1 MTSLSNPLPITT
13 PLGAADRVPV
23 LAPAAPANE
32 PTPASLPL
40 VSVIVPVRNE
50 AACIERTLAH
60 LVAQHYD
67 PERFEILVIDGRSTD
82 GTQGLVAD
90 FARRHPNVRLLDNPR
105 RLSSAAR
112 NLGVQQARG
121 EILVV
126 VDGHCELDN
135 RDLLGDLVDAFRRSG
150 ADCVGRP
157 QPLDVTDASPWQ
169 RAIAAARSSPLGH
182 HPDSHIYSSQ
192 EGFVPAGSVAVA
204 YKRSVFDAV
213 GLFDEWF
220 DACEDVELNHRVD
233 RAGLRCFFT
242 PRVAI
247 RYRPRA
253 SLRGLFR
260 QMVRYGRG
268 RMRLLR
274 KHRDTFSWGTMVPLV
289 FVAGLIVG
297 LPLSLAAPWLRLLYT
312 VSLASYTAIVLLVSL
327 GIGLRRGNMALLPRL
342 PFVFATIHLGSGAG
356 MLLELC
362 WPGGV
367 RRTGFQPVP
376 THGRVENPSYEAN
389 DPDGPR
395 HVVVVDEELP
405 YPANSGKRIRTLN
418 LISRLAQRH
427 RITYLA
433 YRGADAEETERAAA
447 HLRSLGIETVLVD
460 RRLPAKSGTAFYG
473 RLLWNLL
480 SPLPYSVQIHKSAAL
495 RRAIRDYAA
504 THAVDLWHCEWTPY
518 AASLR
523 GVVSGPWVVMAHNVE
538 SLIWQRYYE
547 TESSPLKRWY
557 IGRQWQKFER
567 FERRAFASAART
579 IAVSDEDAALARERF
594 GAERVDVVENGVDV
608 DYFRPDGSARN
619 PRSILFLGS
628 LDWRPNLDAVQ
639 RLLDQVFPQVLRE
652 EPLARLVIVGRKPPR
667 WLVERVGGCERVEL
681 QADVADVRPFL
692 RQCGVMAVPLRI
704 GGGSRLKILEAL
716 AAECPVVSTRV
727 GAEGL
732 CLVPGTHFV
741 RVEAVEEMASTLV
754 QCLRDP
760 KPLADMA
767 ALGRQVVCQRYDWS
781 ILARKLETLW
791 QHPQRS

>member
-1 MTSLSNPLPITT
+1 MTSLSNPMPMTT
-13 PLGAADRVPV
+13 QEGAADRVPV

-32 PTPASLPL
+32 PSPTPLPL

-50 AACIERTLAH
+50 AACIERTLAQ
-60 LVAQHYD
+60 LVAQRYD
-67 PERFEILVIDGRSTD
+67 PDRFEILVIDGQSTD
-82 GTQGLVAD
+82 GTQGLVAG
-90 FARRHPNVRLLDNPR
+90 FAQRHPNVRLLDNPR

-157 QPLDVTDASPWQ
+157 QPLDITDASPWQ

-204 YKRSVFDAV
+204 YQRSVFDAV
-213 GLFDEWF
+213 GLFDERF

-289 FVAGLIVG
+289 FVAGLLAG
-297 LPLSLAAPWLRLLYT
+297 LPLSYAAPWLKVLYAAALT
-312 VSLASYTAIVLLVSL
+312 VYGAAVLVVSLS
-327 GIGLRRGNMALLPRL
+327 IGLRRGNMALLPRL
-342 PFVFATIHLGSGAG
+342 PFVFATIHLGCGAG

-362 WPGGV
+362 RPGGL
-367 RRTGFQPVP
+367 RRAGFQPVP
-376 THGRVENPSYEAN
+376 PRGRVENSSH
-389 DPDGPR
+389 PDGPR

-433 YRGADAEETERAAA
+433 YRGADAEETEKAAA

-460 RRLPAKSGTAFYG
+460 RRVPGKSGIAFYG

-480 SPLPYSVQIHKSAAL
+480 SPLPYSVQVHKSAAL
-495 RRAIRDYAA
+495 RRAIQDCGA
-504 THAVDLWHCEWTPY
+504 THPVDLWHCEWTPY
-518 AASLR
+518 AESLR

-547 TESSPLKRWY
+547 TEPSPLKRWY
-557 IGRQWQKFER
+557 IGRQWRKFER
-567 FERRAFASAART
+567 FERRAFAEAART
-579 IAVSDEDAALARERF
+579 IAVSDEDAALARQRF

-608 DYFRPDGSARN
+608 DYFRPDGSARDL
-619 PRSILFLGS
+619 RSILFLGS
-628 LDWRPNLDAVQ
+628 LDWRPNLDAVR

-652 EPLARLVIVGRKPPR
+652 EPRTRLVIVGRKPPP
-667 WLVERVGGCERVEL
+667 WLVERLRDCGSVEL

-741 RVEAVEEMASTLV
+741 QVDALQEMASALV

-760 KPLADMA
+760 KPIADMA

-791 QHPQRS
+791 LHPQES